1 MKPTLFFLYSQL
13 GTIYC
18 HPILFIENFSKSNN
32 PESTIIKIL
41 FLDSNILSRRIFG
54 KDLDGLVFN
63 ISKKINLE
71 NIILIDNSHL
81 HTKHKSFDSN
91 KLHLKII
98 IKSEKL
104 KNMNKIEAHKKI
116 YSILKEEMNN
126 KIHALEIEIH

>member
-1 MKPTLFFLYSQL
+1 MSFFD
-13 GTIYC
+13 
-18 HPILFIENFSKSNN
+18 K
-32 PESTIIKIL
+32 IKEKI
-41 FLDSNILSRRIFG
+41 SR
-54 KDLDGLVFN
+54 
-63 ISKKINLE
+63 KINLE

-104 KNMNKIEAHKKI
+104 KNMNKIAAHKEI
-116 YSILKEEMNN
+116 YSILKDEMNN